1 MTSANPALFAVS
13 NFSVRSVGGNSTGEF
28 HQARIFILD
37 DEPVNVILLER
48 TLTEAGFSNIETS
61 TDPRE
66 ALQICTINPPDLLIL
81 DLMMPHINGF
91 ALLHSLREKWGANN
105 RIPVL
110 VLTADASRDT
120 CHRALTFGAN
130 DFLNKPIDRMEVLL
144 RVQNLIETR
153 LLYKELREANRHL
166 EERVEK
172 RTQDLEI
179 AQIEALEK
187 LAKAA
192 EFRDDD
198 TGEHTYRVGE
208 LAAKLSA
215 HIGLLPETVQLIR
228 RAAPLHDVGKIA
240 IPDAI
245 LLKPAKLTTEEFDL
259 MKTHAEIGAR
269 LLSSSQSPL
278 MQCAERIALTH
289 HERYDGTGYP
299 SKIKGEEIPIE
310 GRILA
315 IVDVYDALT
324 NERPYKKAWP
334 HEQALAEIQ
343 RGAGTHFDPELVAG
357 FTTLF

>member
-1 MTSANPALFAVS
+1 MTSSNPALFAVS
-13 NFSVRSVGGNSTGEF
+13 NFPVRSVEGNSTGEF

-48 TLTEAGFSNIETS
+48 TLAEAGFSNIETA

-66 ALQICTINPPDLLIL
+66 ALKACTANPPDLLIL

-91 ALLHSLREKWGANN
+91 ALLHTLREAWGPND

-153 LLYKELREANRHL
+153 LLYKELRASNRTL

-179 AQIEALEK
+179 AQIDALEK

-208 LAAKLSA
+208 LAAKLAA
-215 HIGLLPETVQLIR
+215 HVGLPPETVEIIH

-245 LLKPAKLTTEEFDL
+245 LLKPAKLTNEEFDL

-278 MQCAERIALTH
+278 MQCAERIARTH
-289 HERYDGTGYP
+289 HERYDGSGYP
-299 SKIKGEEIPIE
+299 SKIKGEDIPIE

-334 HEQALAEIQ
+334 HEEALAEIQ
-343 RGAGTHFDPELVAG
+343 RCAGTHFDPELVAG

>member
-1 MTSANPALFAVS
+1 MTSNSALFAVS
-13 NFSVRSVGGNSTGEF
+13 NFPVRSVEENSTGEF

-48 TLTEAGFSNIETS
+48 TLTESGFSNVETA

-66 ALQICTINPPDLLIL
+66 ALKICTANPPDLLIL

-91 ALLHSLREKWGANN
+91 ALLHSLRETWGGNN

-110 VLTADASRDT
+110 VLTADASRET

-153 LLYKELREANRHL
+153 LLYKELKKANRNL

-172 RTQDLEI
+172 RTKDLET
-179 AQIEALEK
+179 AQIEALER

-208 LAAKLSA
+208 LAAKLA
-215 HIGLLPETVQLIR
+215 THIGLPPETVHLIQ

-245 LLKPAKLTTEEFDL
+245 LLKPAKLTEEEFNL
-259 MKTHAEIGAR
+259 MKTHAEIGAK

-289 HERYDGTGYP
+289 HERYNGTGYP
-299 SKIKGEEIPIE
+299 NNLKGEDIPIE

-334 HEQALAEIQ
+334 HELALAEIE
-343 RGAGTHFDPELVAG
+343 RGAGTHFDPALVDG
-357 FTTLF
+357 FLSLF